1 MWGFTTHKRDLSLP
15 TYSLGTIL
23 KSVKCVKDLG
33 IMMLHKSLVHPVIE
47 YAAPAWNPYVLA
59 RDVLALE
66 RIQRR
71 ALSACSR
78 AKTWWDGIRRSKWPT
93 LETRR
98 LFLSLVE
105 CYWRSF
111 LAWTNWT
118 LATFLNLPS
127 AIQPSLT
134 IRISC
139 MLSQQSVIHINIIF
153 LPELYGTGIVYQDLL
168 LRLGAWA
175 VLWVHW
181 SAS

>member
-1 MWGFTTHKRDLSLP
+1 MFPDDTKVYRELSNIARDNEALYNLMSKSYYPGYLNGNCALIPLNVRFYNAQRDLSLP

-78 AKTWWDGIRRSKWPT
+78 AKTW
-93 LETRR
+93 
-98 LFLSLVE
+98 
-105 CYWRSF
+105 
-111 LAWTNWT
+111 
-118 LATFLNLPS
+118 
-127 AIQPSLT
+127 
-134 IRISC
+134 
-139 MLSQQSVIHINIIF
+139 
-153 LPELYGTGIVYQDLL
+153 
-168 LRLGAWA
+168 
-175 VLWVHW
+175 
-181 SAS
+181 